1 MDIQLTK
8 LSERPIAMSS
18 GINSSSSNRI
28 ASTTRCTAC
37 IIIRYRSQL
46 WVGRRHREKC
56 HNVAHDSHTTY
67 HRYAH
72 MPREEL
78 MERLKSC
85 QKAKRL
91 LKSKYDYRDVQI
103 KKLIKKQ
110 GVRMIDKDNED
121 MHRLMNRRN

>member
-1 MDIQLTK
+1 MWL
-8 LSERPIAMSS
+8 M
-18 GINSSSSNRI
+18 
-28 ASTTRCTAC
+28 TAT
-37 IIIRYRSQL
+37 L
-46 WVGRRHREKC
+46 HM
-56 HNVAHDSHTTY
+56 
-67 HRYAH
+67 YAH

-78 MERLKSC
+78 MERLKSY